1 MGPGSG
7 RVGTGR
13 GGPWESVW
21 CWAGSGGL
29 ETGGELGLTPL
40 KTRVGSV
47 LRRLYS
53 QIGFAW
59 DQKVSHGFFLAIGRG
74 FGPKTRAKVASW
86 AENFEWYIANGP
98 ENL

>member
-1 MGPGSG
+1 M
-7 RVGTGR
+7 
-13 GGPWESVW
+13 
-21 CWAGSGGL
+21 
-29 ETGGELGLTPL
+29 

-74 FGPKTRAKVASW
+74 FGPKTRAEKKNQGFLEPDFLIIRRVDYGIVKGFGVSKW
-86 AENFEWYIANGP
+86 FLWVQVCPIDP
-98 ENL
+98 KTSS